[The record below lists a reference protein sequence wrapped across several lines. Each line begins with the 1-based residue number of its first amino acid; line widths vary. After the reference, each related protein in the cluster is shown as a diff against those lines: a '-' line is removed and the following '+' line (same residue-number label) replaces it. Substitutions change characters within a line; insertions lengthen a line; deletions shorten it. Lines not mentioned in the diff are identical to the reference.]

1 MGARQR
7 HQELLER
14 GGAVRA
20 RVESVVA
27 GEQRLRED
35 VTKAFTELRA
45 GMVQRELDTIPVA
58 RLRDVTAGRLRL
70 STLEKSG
77 YATVRSVFNARPA
90 DLARIPGVSQ
100 ETATHAV
107 AAARQVAQAVEHDLR
122 IRIDLDPQNKAST
135 ALLVA
140 LHRLRRA
147 TPELAPVRKDA
158 ARLTQE
164 LSELATTAGPPR
176 GWFRLLLTG
185 DENRTRILYALDR
198 IAEIIAEFDRPGLG
212 SRLGPA
218 IEAARR
224 PPAEASEVWKDFERN
239 SPEYYG
245 LLGEIVDLHLDV
257 EGTEGFLPAEIIARV
272 RKQRLDDTFR
282 RVSLRG
288 YQEFGAKFALV
299 QRRVIIGDEMGLGKT
314 IQAIAVMAHLRA
326 LERTH
331 FLVVCPASV
340 LLNWLRE
347 VDSRSS
353 LRTYSLHGPD
363 RTANLRRWRHNG
375 GVAVTTFGTLRS
387 LEPDELKV
395 ALLVVDEAHMVKN
408 PATQRSQATAVW
420 TRVSERVLFLTG
432 TPLENR
438 VEEFGNL
445 IGYLRPN
452 VAKKVNGPN
461 AVLGPTAF
469 RRTVAPVYLRRNTDD
484 VLNELPDLVRT
495 DEWVEFASED
505 ADAYVAAVRAGNFM
519 AMRRA
524 AYQTSTPKKSAK
536 LRRLLEIVGEA
547 AENGRKVVIFSYFRD
562 VLDTVRRAVGPGA
575 LGPLTGSTTPAQRLA
590 LVDQLSRVDGHAVL
604 LSQVE
609 AGGIG
614 MNMQAASVVILC
626 EPQIKPTIEE
636 QAIARLHRMGQV
648 RAVQVYRL
656 LVADS
661 VDQRMLEL
669 LGRKTRLFDEYARP
683 SDIAQA
689 APDAL
694 DISEV
699 ELARRIV
706 AEEQERL
713 AARLIA
719 EQATRSPA

>member
-7 HQELLER
+7 HQELLKR
-14 GGAVRA
+14 GGALRA
-20 RVESVVA
+20 RVDSVVT

-35 VTKAFTELRA
+35 VITTFTELRA
-45 GMVQRELDTIPVA
+45 GMVQRELDTIPVV
-58 RLRDVTAGRLRL
+58 RLRDVTEGRLRL
-70 STLEKSG
+70 ATLERSG
-77 YATVRSVFNARPA
+77 YATVRAVFNASPA
-90 DLARIPGVSQ
+90 DLARISGVSP

-107 AAARQVAQAVEHDLR
+107 AAARQIAQAVEDDLR

-140 LHRLRRA
+140 LHRLRRV
-147 TPELAPVRKDA
+147 TPELAPVREDA

-164 LSELATTAGPPR
+164 LSTLATTAGPPR

-198 IAEIIAEFDRPGLG
+198 IAEIIAEVDGPGVG
-212 SRLGPA
+212 SRLGSA
-218 IEAARR
+218 IEAVQR
-224 PPAEASEVWKDFERN
+224 PAAGATEVWKDFERN

-245 LLGEIVDLHLDV
+245 LLGEIVDLHQNV
-257 EGTEGFLPAEIIARV
+257 EGAEGFLPAEIVARV
-272 RKQRLDDTFR
+272 REQRLDDTFR

-326 LERTH
+326 MERTH

-347 VDSRSS
+347 IRSRSS
-353 LRTYSLHGPD
+353 LRTHSLHGPD
-363 RTANLRRWRHNG
+363 RAANLRRWRRNG

-387 LEPDELKV
+387 LAPDGMTV

-408 PATQRSQATAVW
+408 PAAKRSQATAVW
-420 TRVSERVLFLTG
+420 AGVADQVLFLTG

-438 VEEFGNL
+438 VGEFGNL
-445 IGYLRPN
+445 VGYLRPEI
-452 VAKKVNGPN
+452 AGEVNGPN

-469 RRTVAPVYLRRNTDD
+469 RRTVAPVYLRRNTND

-495 DEWVEFASED
+495 DEWVEFATED
-505 ADAYVAAVRAGNFM
+505 ADAYLRAVRAGNFM

-524 AYQTSTPKKSAK
+524 AYQTSAPNRSAK

-562 VLDTVRRAVGPGA
+562 VLDIVRRAVGPGA
-575 LGPLTGSTTPAQRLA
+575 LGPLTGSTTPDQRLA

-604 LSQVE
+604 LSQIE
-609 AGGIG
+609 AGGVG

-648 RAVQVYRL
+648 RAVQVHRL

-669 LGRKTRLFDEYARP
+669 LGRKAQLFNEYARR

-689 APDAL
+689 TPDAV

-699 ELARRIV
+699 ELAHRIV

>member
-14 GGAVRA
+14 GGLLRA
-20 RVESVVA
+20 RAQDVVA

-35 VTKAFTELRA
+35 VTRAFTVLRA

-58 RLRDVTAGRLRL
+58 RLRDVTGGRLRL
-70 STLEKSG
+70 GTLEKSG
-77 YATVRSVFNARPA
+77 FATVRAVFNARPA
-90 DLARIPGVSQ
+90 DLATIPGVSR
-100 ETATHAV
+100 ETATQAV
-107 AAARQVAQAVEHDLR
+107 AAARQIAQAVEHDLR
-122 IRIDLDPQNKAST
+122 IRIDLDPQNKTST
-135 ALLVA
+135 ALLVS
-140 LHRLRRA
+140 LHRLRQA
-147 TPELAPVRKDA
+147 VPELAPVREDA
-158 ARLTQE
+158 GRLAQE
-164 LSELATTAGPPR
+164 LSNLVATAGPAR
-176 GWFRLLLTG
+176 GWFRMLFTG
-185 DENRTRILYALDR
+185 DERRTRMLYALDR
-198 IAEIIAEFDRPGLG
+198 IAEITAEAGGQGVASGLG
-212 SRLGPA
+212 RA
-218 IEAARR
+218 VEAARR
-224 PPAEASEVWKDFERN
+224 PPAEATEVWKDFERN

-257 EGTEGFLPAEIIARV
+257 EGAEGFLPAEIIARI
-272 RKQRLDDTFR
+272 REQRLDDAFR

-326 LERTH
+326 LDRTH
-331 FLVVCPASV
+331 FLVVCPTSV

-347 VDSRSS
+347 INSRSR

-363 RTANLRRWRHNG
+363 RTANLRRWRHAG

-387 LEPDELKV
+387 LEPGELKV

-408 PATQRSQATAVW
+408 PATQRSQATADW
-420 TRVSERVLFLTG
+420 TEVSERVLFLTG

-445 IGYLRPN
+445 VGYLRPN
-452 VAKKVNGPN
+452 LAEKVNGRE

-469 RRTVAPVYLRRNTDD
+469 RRTVAPVYLRRNIDD
-484 VLNELPDLVRT
+484 VLGELPDLVRT

-505 ADAYVAAVRAGNFM
+505 ADAYFEAVRAGNFM

-536 LRRLLEIVGEA
+536 VRRLLEIVGEA

-562 VLDTVRRAVGPGA
+562 VLETVRRAIGGKA
-575 LGPLTGSTTPAQRLA
+575 LGPLTGSTPPVQRLA

-604 LSQVE
+604 LSQIE
-609 AGGIG
+609 AGGVG

-648 RAVQVYRL
+648 RSVQVHRL

-661 VDQRMLEL
+661 VDQRMLEM

-683 SDIAQA
+683 SDIAEA

-713 AARLIA
+713 VKRLMADHAA
-719 EQATRSPA
+719 RSPA